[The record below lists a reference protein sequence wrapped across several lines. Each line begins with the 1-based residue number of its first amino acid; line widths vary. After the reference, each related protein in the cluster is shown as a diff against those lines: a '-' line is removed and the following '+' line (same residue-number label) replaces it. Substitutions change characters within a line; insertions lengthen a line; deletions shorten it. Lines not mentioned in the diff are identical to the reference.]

1 MRKKASRSLA
11 TAVVLL
17 LLVATGAFAAMG
29 EVAGFTFNGFGPDD
43 AVGQGESSTPDG
55 KPDARFSASISG
67 AGALAGLMLRAVDG
81 NGAWD
86 TTPGNSSW
94 GMRVKDN
101 SGNLLTRPTAGSPLF
116 HSCWPAEEFSV
127 ADNGA
132 IARGG
137 QFTLTARFLDNS
149 EASSPSRS
157 RRPSRPM
164 RESSRSAL
172 TWKRTNRTSR
182 GEICEAMGATRW
194 SAGERIRLELEG
206 EGTLTEIEVRNLV
219 EGRPTAAWDT
229 IPGNGRWALGVVRG
243 RNTLNRNDGSIEI
256 PLSGRSVLDLWM
268 SDDGSIA
275 EGKTRFEVILRFADG
290 KRLRGTIAAQA
301 AEPQVTQAERLQATM
316 MGEGNRDLVGRN
328 EKRAGNGKPDW
339 RVDVKMDSPGTVIG
353 MKVTNVK
360 GPSGEWDTLPGNG
373 KWLLGVTRVNG
384 EILNRTDGAI
394 NIPISEPMAFILW
407 LEDNDSLGKAE
418 TRSRLTL
425 VYDDG
430 RILEE
435 DIKPQ
440 SAPIATGD
448 GNFLEASLAGTG
460 SYDYVGQG
468 EKLAGNLNRDYRFD
482 IRFTKTGTLTGV
494 RLVNLT
500 KGGEWDTIPNNS
512 RWLMAVTR
520 PGGGVLNAPNG
531 SVKIPVEGTTALHLW
546 VEDNKTL
553 ADPASTWRISLAF
566 SDGQLLEKEI
576 GTLTAPG
583 ALPLVEKREMQLS
596 KPLQASSD
604 FVGPY
609 DRLLKNGMGDRVFT
623 LKIKGRG
630 TIKALSLRNIGVRG
644 IWDTIPSNGRWTMA
658 VRVPGGKLLN
668 RPDGSVSFPV
678 PPNRTLH
685 LFVENNGTLQLPT
698 SRYELTATW
707 DDGTTTIVRVP

>member
-1 MRKKASRSLA
+1 MRRKASRSLA
-11 TAVVLL
+11 TAVAML

-29 EVAGFTFNGFGPDD
+29 EVASFTFNGFGPDD

-81 NGAWD
+81 NGTWD

-101 SGNLLTRPTAGSPLF
+101 SGNLLTEANGRLPMVPFLLGLGV
-116 HSCWPAEEFSV
+116 EFSV

-137 QFTLTARFLDNS
+137 RFTLTARFLDNS
-149 EASSPSRS
+149 EASSTITIQPS
-157 RRPSRPM
+157 
-164 RESSRSAL
+164 L
-172 TWKRTNRTSR
+172 TATTARIVSIGWLERTNRDLTGRS
-182 GEICEAMGATRW
+182 EALQGDGRPD
-194 SAGERIRLELEG
+194 ERIRLELEG

-256 PLSGRSVLDLWM
+256 PLSGKSVLELWL

-301 AEPQVTQAERLQATM
+301 AEPQATQSERLQATM
-316 MGEGNRDLVGRN
+316 MGEGNRDLVGGN

-339 RVDVKMDSPGTVIG
+339 RIDVKMDSPGTVIG

-384 EILNRTDGAI
+384 EILNRSDGAV
-394 NIPISEPMAFILW
+394 NIPISEPTAFILW
-407 LEDNDSLGKAE
+407 LEDNGSLGKSD

-425 VYDDG
+425 VFDDG
-430 RILEE
+430 RVLEE
-435 DIKPQ
+435 DITPY
-440 SAPIATGD
+440 SAPVATGD
-448 GNFLEASLAGTG
+448 GNFLEAALAGVG
-460 SYDYVGQG
+460 SYDYVGPN

-482 IRFTKTGTLTGV
+482 IRFTKTGTLAGV

-512 RWLMAVTR
+512 RWLLAVTR
-520 PGGGVLNAPNG
+520 PGGSVLNTPNG
-531 SVKIPVEGTTALHLW
+531 AVKIPVEGTTALHLW

-553 ADPASTWRISLAF
+553 ADPASKWRVSLAF

-576 GTLTAPG
+576 GVLAAPG
-583 ALPLVEKREMQLS
+583 ALPLVEKRELELS
-596 KPLQASSD
+596 KPQQATSD

-609 DRLLKNGMGDRVFT
+609 DRLLKNGKGDWVFT

-658 VRVPGGKLLN
+658 VRVPGGGLLN
-668 RPDGSVSFPV
+668 KPDGSVSFPV

-698 SRYELTATW
+698 SRYELAATW
-707 DDGTTTIVRVP
+707 DDGTTTTVRVP

>member
-1 MRKKASRSLA
+1 MRRKAYRSLA
-11 TAVVLL
+11 TAVALL

-101 SGNLLTRPTAGSPLF
+101 SGNLLTEANGRLPMVPFLLGLGV
-116 HSCWPAEEFSV
+116 EFSV

-137 QFTLTARFLDNS
+137 KFTLTARFLDNS
-149 EASSPSRS
+149 EASSTITIPPSITATTARIVS
-157 RRPSRPM
+157 VGWL
-164 RESSRSAL
+164 E
-172 TWKRTNRTSR
+172 RTNRDLTGRS
-182 GEICEAMGATRW
+182 EALQGDGRPD
-194 SAGERIRLELEG
+194 ERIRLELEG
-206 EGTLTEIEVRNLV
+206 EGTLTEVEVRNLV

-243 RNTLNRNDGSIEI
+243 RNTLNRNDGSVEI

-301 AEPQVTQAERLQATM
+301 AEPQVQQAARLQATM
-316 MGEGNRDLVGRN
+316 MGEGNRDIVGSN

-339 RVDVKMDSPGTVIG
+339 RIDVKMDSPGTVIG

-360 GPSGEWDTLPGNG
+360 GPSGEWDTLGGNG

-384 EILNRTDGAI
+384 EILNRGDGAI
-394 NIPISEPMAFILW
+394 NIPISEPVAFILW
-407 LEDNDSLGKAE
+407 LEDNGSLGKAE
-418 TRSRLTL
+418 TRSKLTL

-435 DIKPQ
+435 DIKPY
-440 SAPIATGD
+440 SAPAATGD

-460 SYDYVGQG
+460 NYDYVGQG

-494 RLVNLT
+494 RLVNLS

-531 SVKIPVEGTTALHLW
+531 SVKIPVEGTTALQLW

-553 ADPASTWRISLAF
+553 ADPASTWRITLAF

-583 ALPLVEKREMQLS
+583 TLPLVEKRELELS

-609 DRLLKNGMGDRVFT
+609 DRLLKNGKGDRVFT
-623 LKIKGRG
+623 LKIRGKG

>member
-11 TAVVLL
+11 TALALL

-81 NGAWD
+81 NGTWD

-101 SGNLLTRPTAGSPLF
+101 SGNLLTEANGRLPMVPFLLGLGV
-116 HSCWPAEEFSV
+116 EFSV

-137 QFTLTARFLDNS
+137 KFTLTARFLDNS
-149 EASSPSRS
+149 EASSTITIPPSITATTARIVS
-157 RRPSRPM
+157 VGWL
-164 RESSRSAL
+164 E
-172 TWKRTNRTSR
+172 RTNRDLTGRS
-182 GEICEAMGATRW
+182 EALQGDGRPD
-194 SAGERIRLELEG
+194 ERIRLELEG

-243 RNTLNRNDGSIEI
+243 RNTLNRNDGSVEI

-407 LEDNDSLGKAE
+407 LENNGSLGRAE

-440 SAPIATGD
+440 SAPVATGE

-553 ADPASTWRISLAF
+553 ADPASKWRISLAF

-583 ALPLVEKREMQLS
+583 ALPLVEKRELELT
-596 KPLQASSD
+596 KPRQASSD

-609 DRLLKNGMGDRVFT
+609 DRLLKNGKGDWVLT

-644 IWDTIPSNGRWTMA
+644 IWDTIPGNGRWTMA
-658 VRVPGGKLLN
+658 VRAVGGGMLS

>member
-1 MRKKASRSLA
+1 MRRKASRSLA
-11 TAVVLL
+11 TAVALL

-55 KPDARFSASISG
+55 KPDARFTASISG

-81 NGAWD
+81 NGVWD

-101 SGNLLTRPTAGSPLF
+101 SGNLLTEANGRLPMVPFLLGLGVD
-116 HSCWPAEEFSV
+116 FSV

-137 QFTLTARFLDNS
+137 KFTLTARFLDNS
-149 EASSPSRS
+149 EASSTITIPPSITATTARIVS
-157 RRPSRPM
+157 VGWL
-164 RESSRSAL
+164 E
-172 TWKRTNRTSR
+172 RTNRDLTGRS
-182 GEICEAMGATRW
+182 EALQGDGRPD
-194 SAGERIRLELEG
+194 ERIRLELEG

-243 RNTLNRNDGSIEI
+243 RNTLNRNDGSVEI
-256 PLSGRSVLDLWM
+256 PLSGGSVLDLWM

-301 AEPQVTQAERLQATM
+301 AEPQVPQAERLQATM

-339 RVDVKMDSPGTVIG
+339 RIDVKMDSPGTVIG

-384 EILNRTDGAI
+384 EILNRSDGAI
-394 NIPISEPMAFILW
+394 NIPISEPMPFILW
-407 LEDNDSLGKAE
+407 LEDNDSLGRAE

-440 SAPIATGD
+440 SAPVATGE
-448 GNFLEASLAGTG
+448 GNFTEASLAGTG

-531 SVKIPVEGTTALHLW
+531 SGKIPVEGTTALHLW

-583 ALPLVEKREMQLS
+583 ALPLVEKRELQLS
-596 KPLQASSD
+596 KPLQTSSD

-609 DRLLKNGMGDRVFT
+609 DRLLKNGKGDRVFT

-678 PPNRTLH
+678 PPYRTLH
-685 LFVENNGTLQLPT
+685 LFVENNGTLQLAT

-707 DDGTTTIVRVP
+707 DDGTTTIVRVQ

>member
-101 SGNLLTRPTAGSPLF
+101 SGNLLTEANGRLPMVPFLLGLGV
-116 HSCWPAEEFSV
+116 EFSV

-137 QFTLTARFLDNS
+137 KFTLTARFLDNS
-149 EASSPSRS
+149 EASSTITIPPSITATTARIVS
-157 RRPSRPM
+157 VGWL
-164 RESSRSAL
+164 E
-172 TWKRTNRTSR
+172 RTNRDLTGRS
-182 GEICEAMGATRW
+182 EALQGDGRPD
-194 SAGERIRLELEG
+194 ERIRLELEG

-243 RNTLNRNDGSIEI
+243 RNTLNRNDGSVEI

>member
-1 MRKKASRSLA
+1 MRRKAYRSLA
-11 TAVVLL
+11 TAVALL

-101 SGNLLTRPTAGSPLF
+101 SGNLLTEANGRLPMVPFLLGLGV
-116 HSCWPAEEFSV
+116 EFSV

-137 QFTLTARFLDNS
+137 KFTLTARFLDNS
-149 EASSPSRS
+149 EASSTITIPPSITATTARIVS
-157 RRPSRPM
+157 VGWL
-164 RESSRSAL
+164 E
-172 TWKRTNRTSR
+172 RTNRDLTGRS
-182 GEICEAMGATRW
+182 EALQGDGRPD
-194 SAGERIRLELEG
+194 ERIRLELEG
-206 EGTLTEIEVRNLV
+206 EGTLTEVEVRNLV

-243 RNTLNRNDGSIEI
+243 RNTLNRNDGSVEI

-301 AEPQVTQAERLQATM
+301 AEPQVQQAARLQATM
-316 MGEGNRDLVGRN
+316 MGEGNRDIVGSN

-339 RVDVKMDSPGTVIG
+339 RIDVKMDSPGTVIG

-360 GPSGEWDTLPGNG
+360 GPSGEWDTLAGNG

-384 EILNRTDGAI
+384 EILNRGDGAI
-394 NIPISEPMAFILW
+394 NIPISEPIAFILW
-407 LEDNDSLGKAE
+407 LEDNGSLGKAE
-418 TRSRLTL
+418 TRSKLTL

-435 DIKPQ
+435 DIKPY
-440 SAPIATGD
+440 SAPAATGD

-494 RLVNLT
+494 RLVNLS

-531 SVKIPVEGTTALHLW
+531 SVKIPVEGTTALQLW

-553 ADPASTWRISLAF
+553 ADPASTWRITLAF

-583 ALPLVEKREMQLS
+583 TLPLVEKRELELS

-609 DRLLKNGMGDRVFT
+609 DRLLKNGKGDRVFT
-623 LKIKGRG
+623 LKIRGKG

>member
-11 TAVVLL
+11 TALALL

-81 NGAWD
+81 NGTWD

-101 SGNLLTRPTAGSPLF
+101 SGNLLTEANGRLPMVPFLLGLGV
-116 HSCWPAEEFSV
+116 EFSV

-137 QFTLTARFLDNS
+137 KFTLTARFLDNS
-149 EASSPSRS
+149 EASSTITIPPSITATTARIVS
-157 RRPSRPM
+157 VGWL
-164 RESSRSAL
+164 E
-172 TWKRTNRTSR
+172 RTNRDLTGRS
-182 GEICEAMGATRW
+182 EALQGDGRPD
-194 SAGERIRLELEG
+194 ERIRLELEG

-243 RNTLNRNDGSIEI
+243 RNTLNRNDGSVEI

-301 AEPQVTQAERLQATM
+301 AEPQATQAERLQATM
-316 MGEGNRDLVGRN
+316 MGEGNRDLVGSG

-339 RVDVKMDSPGTVIG
+339 RIDVKMDSPGTVIG

-384 EILNRTDGAI
+384 ETLNRSDGAI

-407 LEDNDSLGKAE
+407 LENNGSLGRAE

-440 SAPIATGD
+440 SAPVATGE

-512 RWLMAVTR
+512 RWLLAVTR

-531 SVKIPVEGTTALHLW
+531 SVKIPVEETTALHLW

-553 ADPASTWRISLAF
+553 ADPASKWRISLAF

-583 ALPLVEKREMQLS
+583 ALPLVEKRELELT
-596 KPLQASSD
+596 KPRQASSD

-609 DRLLKNGMGDRVFT
+609 DRLLKNGKGDWVLT

-644 IWDTIPSNGRWTMA
+644 IWDTIPGNGRWTMA
-658 VRVPGGKLLN
+658 VRAVGGGMLS

>member
-1 MRKKASRSLA
+1 MRRKAYRSLA
-11 TAVVLL
+11 TAVALL

-101 SGNLLTRPTAGSPLF
+101 SGNLLTEANGRLPMVPFLLGLGV
-116 HSCWPAEEFSV
+116 EFSV

-137 QFTLTARFLDNS
+137 KFTLTARFLDNS
-149 EASSPSRS
+149 EASSTITIPPSITATTARIVS
-157 RRPSRPM
+157 VGWL
-164 RESSRSAL
+164 E
-172 TWKRTNRTSR
+172 RTNRDLTGRS
-182 GEICEAMGATRW
+182 EALQGDGRPD
-194 SAGERIRLELEG
+194 ERIRLELEG
-206 EGTLTEIEVRNLV
+206 EGTLTEVEVRNLV

-243 RNTLNRNDGSIEI
+243 RNTLNRNDGSVEI

-301 AEPQVTQAERLQATM
+301 AEPQATQSYRLQATM

-328 EKRAGNGKPDW
+328 EKRAGNGTPDW

-384 EILNRTDGAI
+384 EILNRADGAI
-394 NIPISEPMAFILW
+394 NIPISEPVAFILW
-407 LEDNDSLGKAE
+407 LEDNGSLGKAE
-418 TRSRLTL
+418 TRSKLTL

-435 DIKPQ
+435 DIKPY
-440 SAPIATGD
+440 SAPAATGD

-460 SYDYVGQG
+460 NYDYVGQG

-494 RLVNLT
+494 RLVNLS

-531 SVKIPVEGTTALHLW
+531 SVKIPVEGTTALQLW

-553 ADPASTWRISLAF
+553 ADPASTWRITLAF

-583 ALPLVEKREMQLS
+583 TLPLVEKRELELS

-609 DRLLKNGMGDRVFT
+609 DRLLKNGKGDRVFT
-623 LKIKGRG
+623 LKIRGKG

>member
-86 TTPGNSSW
+86 TTLGNSSW

-101 SGNLLTRPTAGSPLF
+101 SGNLLTEANGRLPMVPFLLGLGV
-116 HSCWPAEEFSV
+116 EFSV

-137 QFTLTARFLDNS
+137 KFTLTARFLDNS
-149 EASSPSRS
+149 EASSTITIPPSITATTARIVS
-157 RRPSRPM
+157 VGWL
-164 RESSRSAL
+164 E
-172 TWKRTNRTSR
+172 RTNRDLTGRS
-182 GEICEAMGATRW
+182 EALQGDGRPD
-194 SAGERIRLELEG
+194 ERIRLELEG

>member
-1 MRKKASRSLA
+1 MRRKAFRSLA
-11 TAVVLL
+11 ASGVML

-29 EVAGFTFNGFGPDD
+29 EVGSFTFNGFGPDD

-81 NGAWD
+81 NGTWD
-86 TTPGNSSW
+86 TTPGNSTW
-94 GMRVKDN
+94 GMRVKDQ
-101 SGNLLTRPTAGSPLF
+101 SGNLLTEANGRLPMVPFLLGLGI
-116 HSCWPAEEFSV
+116 EFAV

-137 QFTLTARFLDNS
+137 KFTLTARFLDNS
-149 EASSPSRS
+149 EASSTITIPPSITATTARIVS
-157 RRPSRPM
+157 VGWL
-164 RESSRSAL
+164 E
-172 TWKRTNRTSR
+172 RTNRDLTGR
-182 GEICEAMGATRW
+182 NEALQGDGRPD
-194 SAGERIRLELEG
+194 ERIRLELEG
-206 EGTLTEIEVRNLV
+206 EGMLTEIEVRNLV

-243 RNTLNRNDGSIEI
+243 RNTLNRNDGSVEI
-256 PLSGRSVLDLWM
+256 PLSARSVLDLWM

-301 AEPQVTQAERLQATM
+301 AEPQVTQSERLQATM

-384 EILNRTDGAI
+384 EILNRSDGAI

-407 LEDNDSLGKAE
+407 LEDNGSLGKAE
-418 TRSRLTL
+418 TRSKLTL

-435 DIKPQ
+435 DIKPY
-440 SAPIATGD
+440 SAPVATGE
-448 GNFLEASLAGTG
+448 GNFLEASLSGVG

-482 IRFTKTGTLTGV
+482 IKFTKTGTLTGV

-553 ADPASTWRISLAF
+553 ADPASKWRISLAF

-576 GTLTAPG
+576 GVLTAPG
-583 ALPLVEKREMQLS
+583 AIPLIEKRELELS
-596 KPLQASSD
+596 KPRQASSD
-604 FVGPY
+604 YVGPY
-609 DRLLKNGMGDRVFT
+609 DRLLKNGKGDWVLT

-644 IWDTIPSNGRWTMA
+644 IWDTLPGNGRWTMA
-658 VRVPGGKLLN
+658 VRAVGGGMLSRAN
-668 RPDGSVSFPV
+668 GSVSFPV

>member
-1 MRKKASRSLA
+1 MRRKAYRSLA
-11 TAVVLL
+11 TAVALL

-101 SGNLLTRPTAGSPLF
+101 SGNLLTEANGRLPMVPFLLGLGV
-116 HSCWPAEEFSV
+116 EFSV

-137 QFTLTARFLDNS
+137 KFTLTARFLDNS
-149 EASSPSRS
+149 EASSTITIPPSITATTARIVS
-157 RRPSRPM
+157 VGWL
-164 RESSRSAL
+164 E
-172 TWKRTNRTSR
+172 RTNRDLTGRS
-182 GEICEAMGATRW
+182 EALQGDGRPD
-194 SAGERIRLELEG
+194 ERIRLELEG
-206 EGTLTEIEVRNLV
+206 EGTLTEVEVRNLV

-243 RNTLNRNDGSIEI
+243 RNTLNRNDGSVEI

-301 AEPQVTQAERLQATM
+301 AEPQVQQAARLQATM
-316 MGEGNRDLVGRN
+316 MGEGNRDIVGSN

-339 RVDVKMDSPGTVIG
+339 RIDVKMDSPGTVIG

-360 GPSGEWDTLPGNG
+360 GPSGEWDTLAGNG

-384 EILNRTDGAI
+384 EILNRGDGAI
-394 NIPISEPMAFILW
+394 NIPISEPVAFILW
-407 LEDNDSLGKAE
+407 LEDNGSLGKAE
-418 TRSRLTL
+418 TRSKLTL

-435 DIKPQ
+435 DIKPY
-440 SAPIATGD
+440 SAPAATGD

-494 RLVNLT
+494 RLLNLT
-500 KGGEWDTIPNNS
+500 KGGEWDTIPSNG
-512 RWLMAVTR
+512 RWLLAVTR
-520 PGGGVLNAPNG
+520 PGGGVLNAPDG

-553 ADPASTWRISLAF
+553 ADPASKWRISLAF
-566 SDGQLLEKEI
+566 SAGQLLEKEI

-583 ALPLVEKREMQLS
+583 TLPSVEKRELELS
-596 KPLQASSD
+596 KPQQATSD

-609 DRLLKNGMGDRVFT
+609 DRLLKNGRGDWVFT
-623 LKIKGRG
+623 LKIRGRG
-630 TIKALSLRNIGVRG
+630 TIKALSLRNTGVRG
-644 IWDTIPSNGRWTMA
+644 IWDTLPGNGRWTMA
-658 VRVPGGKLLN
+658 VRVPGGRLLN
-668 RPDGSVSFPV
+668 RSDGSVSFPV
-678 PPNRTLH
+678 PPNRTLQ

-698 SRYELTATW
+698 SRYELVATW
-707 DDGTTTIVRVP
+707 DDGTTTTVRLP